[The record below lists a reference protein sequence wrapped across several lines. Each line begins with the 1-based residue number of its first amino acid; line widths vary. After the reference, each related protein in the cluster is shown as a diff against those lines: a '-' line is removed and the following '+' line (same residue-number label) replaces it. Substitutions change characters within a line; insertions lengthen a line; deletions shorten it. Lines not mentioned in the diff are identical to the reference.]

1 MSKKLWY
8 QRPAQCWNEA
18 LPVGNGRL
26 GAMVYGR
33 TSTELL
39 ALNEDSVWYGGPQ
52 NRTPQISV
60 GELALLR
67 DLIRKEKHAEAEKLA
82 RQSFFASPASQ
93 RHYEPLG
100 TVFIDFNHDNDEKI
114 SDYQRSLDIEKSISH
129 VEYGYDGIQI
139 QRDIIASYPDAVLAM
154 HIQASAPI
162 EFTVRLT
169 RVNEPEYE
177 TNEFLDDLTVQGN
190 SLIMHVTPGGKN
202 SNRACCVLSSRCI
215 DSEGSVTAR
224 PNNTLQIHSQDVLLV
239 IAAQT
244 EYRCND
250 IDKVTFTDCN
260 NALQKLW
267 DELLSRHIQ
276 DYTELYN
283 RMSLRLGEVK
293 HLNELQK
300 IPTDVRLRES
310 RDLGLISLYFNYSR
324 YLLISSSRNGY
335 KALPATLQGIWNPSF
350 TPAWGSKY
358 TININL
364 QMNYWPVDMC
374 NLSECSEPLFALLRR
389 MAENGV
395 KTAKN
400 MYNCGGWAAHHNTDI
415 WADTDPQDRWIP
427 ATLWPLGGAWLCFHI
442 WEHFEYT
449 QDEGFLNDMFPI
461 LRGCVEFLLDFLI
474 ESADGKYLVTNPSLS
489 PENTFYSHDRKN
501 QGVFCEGSAIDI
513 QIIEAV
519 FTAFLSSVNTLN
531 LKDYGLVGK
540 VKDAKDRLP
549 PMQIGS
555 FGQLQEWMYDYEE
568 VEPGHRHTS
577 HLWGLHP
584 ASSINPIQ
592 TPELAKAA
600 SVVLGRRAAHGGG
613 HTGWS
618 RAWLIN
624 LHARLFEADE
634 CEKHIDLL
642 LQNSTLPNMLDNHPP
657 FQIDGNFGAG
667 AGIIEM
673 LVQSHEEGIIR
684 LLPACPKSWSEGAIS
699 GIRARGGFELD
710 FEWENG
716 EIVGDVIIRSIS
728 DRACFICFPN
738 GGLRVGF
745 GGRGEHRIRP
755 VSI

>member
-1 MSKKLWY
+1 MSNKLWY
-8 QRPAQCWNEA
+8 QQPAQCWNEA

-33 TSTELL
+33 TTTELL

-52 NRTPQISV
+52 NRTPHPSI
-60 GELALLR
+60 GELASLR

-100 TVFIDFNHDNDEKI
+100 TVFIDFNHDNEKKLLH
-114 SDYQRSLDIEKSISH
+114 YRRSLDIEKSLCH
-129 VEYGYDGIQI
+129 VEYEYDGIRI
-139 QRDIIASYPDAVLAM
+139 ERDFIASYPDSVLAM
-154 HIQASAPI
+154 HIRASAPI

-177 TNEFLDDLTVQGN
+177 TNEFLDDVATQGN
-190 SLIMHVTPGGKN
+190 SLIMHVTPGGKR
-202 SNRACCVLSSRCI
+202 SNRVCCVLSARCI
-215 DSEGSVTAR
+215 DSEGFVAAGS
-224 PNNTLQIHSQDVLLV
+224 NNSLHIRGQNLLLV

-244 EYRCND
+244 EYRCNNID
-250 IDKVTFTDCN
+250 IVAETDCKIT
-260 NALQKLW
+260 LQKSW
-267 DELLSRHIQ
+267 EELLTRHIQ
-276 DYTELYN
+276 DYSALYN
-283 RMSLRLGEVK
+283 RMSLRLGDTN
-293 HLNELQK
+293 HLYELQK
-300 IPTDVRLRES
+300 IPTDVRLKES
-310 RDLGLISLYFNYSR
+310 RDPGLIVLYHNYSR
-324 YLLISSSRNGY
+324 YLIISSNRNGY

-364 QMNYWPVDMC
+364 QMNYWPVDVC

-389 MAENGV
+389 MAENGA
-395 KTAKN
+395 KTAKS

-415 WADTDPQDRWIP
+415 WADTDPQDRWMP
-427 ATLWPLGGAWLCFHI
+427 ATLWPLGGAWLCFHV
-442 WEHFEYT
+442 WEHYDYT
-449 QDEGFLNDMFPI
+449 QDKTFLSAMFPV

-489 PENTFYSHDRKN
+489 PENTFYSHNREN
-501 QGVFCEGSAIDI
+501 QGVFCEGSTIDI

-519 FTAFLSSVNTLN
+519 LVAFLSSVDVLN
-531 LKDYGLVGK
+531 LRNDELVVK
-540 VKDAKDRLP
+540 VRDAKNRLP

-577 HLWGLHP
+577 HLWGLYP
-584 ASSINPIQ
+584 GSSINPIQ

-600 SVVLGRRAAHGGG
+600 SVVLRRRAAHGGG

-642 LQNSTLPNMLDNHPP
+642 LKNSTLPNLLDNHPP

-673 LVQSHEEGIIR
+673 LVQSHEEGIVR
-684 LLPACPKSWSEGAIS
+684 LLPACPKFWTEGALN
-699 GIRARGGFELD
+699 GVRTRGGFELD
-710 FEWENG
+710 FEWKDN
-716 EIVGDVIIRSIS
+716 EIIGDVVVRSIS
-728 DRACFICFPN
+728 DRACTICFP
-738 GGLRVGF
+738 GDGPTVGF
-745 GGRGEHRIRP
+745 QGRGEHRIQA
-755 VSI
+755 V

>member
-1 MSKKLWY
+1 MSNKLWY
-8 QRPAQCWNEA
+8 QQPAQCWNEA

-26 GAMVYGR
+26 GVMVYGR

-52 NRTPQISV
+52 SRTPQPSI

-67 DLIRKEKHAEAEKLA
+67 DLIRKEKHTDAEKLA
-82 RQSFFASPASQ
+82 RKSFFASPASQ

-100 TVFIDFNHDNDEKI
+100 TVFIDFNHDNEQKLL
-114 SDYQRSLDIEKSISH
+114 DYQRSLDIEKSLCH
-129 VEYGYDGIQI
+129 VEYEYDGICI
-139 QRDIIASYPDAVLAM
+139 ARDLIASYPDSVLAM
-154 HIQASAPI
+154 HIQSSAPI

-169 RVNEPEYE
+169 RVNELDYE
-177 TNEFLDDLTVQGN
+177 TNEFLDDVAAKGN
-190 SLIMHVTPGGKN
+190 SLVMSVTPGGKR
-202 SNRACCVLSSRCI
+202 SNRACCVLSARCI
-215 DSEGSVTAR
+215 DDEGIVTAR
-224 PNNTLQIHSQDVLLV
+224 PNNSLHIRGQNILLV

-250 IDKVTFTDCN
+250 IDKVTVTDCN
-260 NALQKLW
+260 NALQKSW
-267 DELLSRHIQ
+267 DELLTRHIQ
-276 DYTELYN
+276 DYSALYT
-283 RMSLRLGEVK
+283 RMSLRIGDSANL
-293 HLNELQK
+293 HELQK

-310 RDLGLISLYFNYSR
+310 RDLGLISLYHNYSR

-364 QMNYWPVDMC
+364 QMNYWPVNVC
-374 NLSECSEPLFALLRR
+374 NLSECSQPLFALLRR

-395 KTAKN
+395 KTAKS

-415 WADTDPQDRWIP
+415 WADTDPQDRWMP

-442 WEHFEYT
+442 WEHFDYT
-449 QDEGFLNDMFPI
+449 QDKEFLSEMFPV
-461 LRGCVEFLLDFLI
+461 LQGCVEFLLDFLI
-474 ESADGKYLVTNPSLS
+474 ESVDGKYLVTNPSLS
-489 PENTFYSHDRKN
+489 PENTFYTHNREN
-501 QGVFCEGSAIDI
+501 QGVFCEGSTIDI

-519 FTAFLSSVNTLN
+519 FTAFLSSVDVLN
-531 LKDYGLVGK
+531 LTDNELGGRVQ
-540 VKDAKDRLP
+540 DAKKRLP

-555 FGQLQEWMYDYEE
+555 FGQLQEWMHDYDE

-584 ASSINPIQ
+584 GASIKPVQ

-600 SVVLGRRAAHGGG
+600 SIVLRRRAAHGGG

-624 LHARLFEADE
+624 LHARLFESDE
-634 CEKHIDLL
+634 CENHIDLL
-642 LQNSTLPNMLDNHPP
+642 LKNSTLPNLLDTHPP

-667 AGIIEM
+667 AGIVEM
-673 LVQSHEEGIIR
+673 LVQSHEVSAIR
-684 LLPACPKSWSEGAIS
+684 LLPACPESWKEGAVS
-699 GIRARGGFELD
+699 GVRARGGFELD
-710 FEWENG
+710 FEWKDG

-728 DRACFICFPN
+728 DLTCIVCFPN
-738 GGLRVGF
+738 GGPMVEF
-745 GGRGEHRIRP
+745 KGRGEHRIRS
-755 VSI
+755 V

>member
-1 MSKKLWY
+1 MSNKLWY
-8 QRPAQCWNEA
+8 QQPAHCWNEA
-18 LPVGNGRL
+18 LPIGNGRL

-52 NRTPQISV
+52 NRTPHPSI
-60 GELALLR
+60 GDLALLR
-67 DLIRKEKHAEAEKLA
+67 DLIRKEEHTEAEKLA

-100 TVFIDFNHDNDEKI
+100 TVFIDFNHGNEERILNYK
-114 SDYQRSLDIEKSISH
+114 RSLDIEKSICH
-129 VEYGYDGIQI
+129 VEYEYDGIRI
-139 QRDIIASYPDAVLAM
+139 QRDIIASYPDSVLAI

-177 TNEFLDDLTVQGN
+177 TNEFLDDLSAQGN
-190 SLIMHVTPGGKN
+190 SLVMHVTPGGKG
-202 SNRACCVLSSRCI
+202 SNRACCTLSSRCI
-215 DSEGSVTAR
+215 DREGSVTVH
-224 PNNTLQIHSQDVLLV
+224 PNNTLHIHSQDVLLV

-250 IDKVTFTDCN
+250 IDKVTVTDCN
-260 NALQKLW
+260 NALQKSW
-267 DELLSRHIQ
+267 DELSSRHMQ
-276 DYTELYN
+276 DYSALYT
-283 RMSLRLGEVK
+283 RMSLRLGNTDI
-293 HLNELQK
+293 LDGLQK
-300 IPTDVRLRES
+300 IPTDVRLKES
-310 RDLGLISLYFNYSR
+310 RDLGLITLYHNYSR
-324 YLLISSSRNGY
+324 YLLISSSRSGY

-364 QMNYWPVDMC
+364 QMNYWPVDVC

-395 KTAKN
+395 KTARN
-400 MYNCGGWAAHHNTDI
+400 MYNCGGWVAHHNTDI
-415 WADTDPQDRWIP
+415 WADTDPQDRWMP

-442 WEHFEYT
+442 WEHFKFT
-449 QDEGFLNDMFPI
+449 QDKQFLSEMFPVV
-461 LRGCVEFLLDFLI
+461 RGCAEFLIDFLI

-489 PENTFYSHDRKN
+489 PENTFYTQNRKN
-501 QGVFCEGSAIDI
+501 KGVFCEGSTIDI

-519 FTAFLSSVNTLN
+519 FTAFLSSVNTLK
-531 LKDYGLVGK
+531 LRDDGLVPK
-540 VKDAKDRLP
+540 AEAAKNRLP
-549 PMQIGS
+549 PMQVGS
-555 FGQLQEWMYDYEE
+555 FGQLQEWMYDYED

-584 ASSINPIQ
+584 GSSINPVQ
-592 TPELAKAA
+592 TPDLAKAA
-600 SVVLGRRAAHGGG
+600 SIVLRRRAAHGGG

-642 LQNSTLPNMLDNHPP
+642 LQNSTLPNLLDNHPP

-673 LVQSHEEGIIR
+673 LVQSHDEGVIY
-684 LLPACPKSWSEGAIS
+684 LLPACPKSWSEGALN
-699 GIRARGGFELD
+699 GVRARGGFELD
-710 FEWENG
+710 LEWKDG
-716 EIVGDVIIRSIS
+716 DIVGDVVVRSVS
-728 DRACFICFPN
+728 DRACTICFPN
-738 GGLRVGF
+738 DGPRARFQGQ
-745 GGRGEHRIRP
+745 GEHRVRP
-755 VSI
+755 V